1 MVGQQSQKAA
11 YLSFPAAVIQTKL
24 LERWNFVF
32 SANVWTF
39 QGESSDEHIENEP
52 KNAMDKQRLGNHW
65 KEKDKGDQPST

>member
-1 MVGQQSQKAA
+1 MVEQQSQKAA
-11 YLSFPAAVIQTKL
+11 YLSFPAAVIQIETFGKT
-24 LERWNFVF
+24 EFCF

-65 KEKDKGDQPST
+65 KEDRGDQPSA